1 MTRILPV
8 ASALLVLAGLAA
20 CNQTSAPPSA
30 PAPAAASS
38 GVTTPGF
45 RLPEGTGCGG
55 EIARFRAVLA
65 NDLETGHVGRTV
77 HERIGGELD
86 QAAGI
91 CSAGRDGEAQR
102 LVSATKQRYGYR

>member
-8 ASALLVLAGLAA
+8 ASALLVLATVAA
-20 CNQTSAPPSA
+20 CTQTSAPPSA
-30 PAPAAASS
+30 PAPASS

-45 RLPEGTGCGG
+45 RLPEGTGCSG